1 MTSRR
6 LMVPLGGLLV
16 VFFVLANVFHS
27 SDPGA
32 RGTIADISFFGF
44 LVLTLYFI
52 VVGAVTLKRRLRR
65 TA

>member
-6 LMVPLGGLLV
+6 LIIPLGVLLV
-16 VFFVLANVFHS
+16 VCLVLANVFHS

-32 RGTIADISFFGF
+32 RGTIADISFGGF
-44 LVLTLYFI
+44 LLLTLYFI
-52 VVGAVTLKRRLRR
+52 VVGALALMRRLRR